1 MKYSLLIRDT
11 IENQLA
17 NVHLEIFFY
26 KFGIRQLYVNFL
38 IFSIVFSLFY
48 DIKNKFIKINAWVI

>member
-1 MKYSLLIRDT
+1 MWVIHRRSDT

-17 NVHLEIFFY
+17 NVHLELFY
-26 KFGIRQLYVNFL
+26 KFDIRYLYFNFL
-38 IFSIVFSLFY
+38 IFSIVCSLFY

>member
-17 NVHLEIFFY
+17 NVHLEIFVY